1 MGCVAVAKLPNR
13 KGQLMLGRAGW
24 REEKQE
30 IGR

>member
-1 MGCVAVAKLPNR
+1 MGCVAVAKLQNR

-24 REEKQE
+24 RGEEKE